1 MTATLSAKAVVWLLV
16 ATFSDAA
23 DDSAGGTPDKPP
35 PEYPIPSNCNFVAA
49 STTSP
54 HLRFVCL
61 EHGPQQN
68 CRGKCEQKFVL
79 SCMLNV
85 LCLHLRSD
93 FNKGYGH
100 YFCRPQGT
108 PAGRLFLFLPGTGT
122 NDYTSIVKT
131 AASVG
136 MHAMSLDWDNHPCA
150 AAACQMNLKPP
161 IVLNASIANC
171 TFHLQMSRLV
181 GSSDIPVTVVANESI
196 TGRAAA
202 LVEFLAQNEPQ
213 GNGWGQF
220 ILNAPAHGTK
230 LNWPKTTIMGHSRG
244 ASYPPLAT
252 RLFPAE
258 RAIMTGGDGDVDEL
272 EFLGWSRREGP
283 SLGLSIAMCLHLK
296 PRIGA

>member
-1 MTATLSAKAVVWLLV
+1 
-16 ATFSDAA
+16 
-23 DDSAGGTPDKPP
+23 
-35 PEYPIPSNCNFVAA
+35 
-49 STTSP
+49 
-54 HLRFVCL
+54 
-61 EHGPQQN
+61 
-68 CRGKCEQKFVL
+68 
-79 SCMLNV
+79 
-85 LCLHLRSD
+85 
-93 FNKGYGH
+93 
-100 YFCRPQGT
+100 
-108 PAGRLFLFLPGTGT
+108 
-122 NDYTSIVKT
+122 
-131 AASVG
+131 
-136 MHAMSLDWDNHPCA
+136 
-150 AAACQMNLKPP
+150 
-161 IVLNASIANC
+161 
-171 TFHLQMSRLV
+171 MSRLV

-283 SLGLSIAMCLHLK
+283 SLGLSIAMCLHYFETKSWCLTSSVTTNAVPSLTGDENLYSLNPIYTAGFDK
-296 PRIGA
+296 AGLSPQYKHFLGMKGKYVL

>member
-1 MTATLSAKAVVWLLV
+1 MLVLQRATQMP
-16 ATFSDAA
+16 
-23 DDSAGGTPDKPP
+23 GH
-35 PEYPIPSNCNFVAA
+35 IR
-49 STTSP
+49 TSVSHIRIACP
-54 HLRFVCL
+54 LR
-61 EHGPQQN
+61 
-68 CRGKCEQKFVL
+68 
-79 SCMLNV
+79 
-85 LCLHLRSD
+85 LRSD

-100 YFCRPQGT
+100 YFCRPQGAPT
-108 PAGRLFLFLPGTGT
+108 GRLFLFLPGTGT
-122 NDYTSIVKT
+122 NDYMSIVKT

-150 AAACQMNLKPP
+150 AAACTVGLKPP

-171 TFHLQMSRLV
+171 TFNLQMARLV
-181 GSSDIPVTVVANESI
+181 GPSDIPVIVVANESI

-220 ILNAPAHGTK
+220 ILGAPVHGTK

-258 RAIMTGGDGDVDEL
+258 RAIMTGGDGDADEL
-272 EFLGWSRREGP
+272 EFLAWSRREATFLRPLLLCVRVGAKSRLSDIP
-283 SLGLSIAMCLHLK
+283 HCCVYSSQSLRRPKSLLPQSDLHSWLRQSWAV
-296 PRIGA
+296 PTVQALPGHEGQVRLIHSLAHISV